1 MKQLRWVSSQ
11 NFPGREKCILA
22 SLEFPFFTHGEVSIE
37 ICITNAH
44 FISRIPQ
51 KKAVC
56 WRRTNMFSSL
66 NLFHSQRY
74 YRNLWPRGFLE
85 ARQEWSHKHL
95 PQKCETFFIQTQNS
109 MFSRPSETS
118 NIGIDQFTN
127 RPIEYCEFVIM
138 SILLFLETLTFKRFL
153 KPWTVGCPRKTLFQ
167 KNKKRNP
174 PRISLRVSLNRSKRI
189 FDFDQV

>member
-11 NFPGREKCILA
+11 NIPGCEKCILA

-44 FISRIPQ
+44 FISKIPQ

-118 NIGIDQFTN
+118 NISIDQLTN
-127 RPIEYCEFVIM
+127 RLIEYCEFVIM
-138 SILLFLETLTFKRFL
+138 SILLFLETLTFKLFL
-153 KPWTVGCPRKTLFQ
+153 GHGQHL
-167 KNKKRNP
+167 
-174 PRISLRVSLNRSKRI
+174 
-189 FDFDQV
+189 QV